1 MLNTSQYFHTYMSG
15 RRNPF
20 EEIEELF
27 DQLNSG
33 FSEINETVESELAG
47 SDINVDVAET
57 DEQIVVTADVPGF
70 DPDDIDVSV
79 QDRRLTISA
88 ESSAETE
95 AEAEADYYRRERTTR
110 AVSRTITL
118 PTEVE
123 ETEASAS
130 YENGV
135 LTVELPKV
143 EAERGGVDIEVS

>member
-1 MLNTSQYFHTYMSG
+1 MSG

-27 DQLNSG
+27 DQLNAG
-33 FSEINETVESELAG
+33 FSEINDTVESELAG
-47 SDINVDVAET
+47 SDMNVDVAER

-70 DPDDIDVSV
+70 DSDEIEVTV

-88 ESSAETE
+88 ESSEETE
-95 AEAEADYYRRERTTR
+95 AEDDETNYFRRERTTR
-110 AVSRTITL
+110 SVSRTLTL
-118 PTEVE
+118 PTDVE
-123 ETEASAS
+123 ETEANAS

-143 EAERGGVDIEVS
+143 ASEQGGVDIEVS

>member
-1 MLNTSQYFHTYMSG
+1 MSG